1 MMFLNITG
9 TAAQNQLEEIRRRN
23 RVTLE
28 VHELKYTGERRE
40 MSMH

>member
-1 MMFLNITG
+1 MMFSNITG
-9 TAAQNQLEEIRRRN
+9 TAAQNQLEEIRRN

-40 MSMH
+40 MTIH